1 MKNQILN
8 TIEITKDNFRQWNA
22 LKLNEVAAGI
32 ITNEQYE
39 EMKAKSEEMTKAQI
53 NHLEKQLQELASDKN
68 LILIKNRR
76 DYNEI

>member
-8 TIEITKDNFRQWNA
+8 TIEITKDNFRQWND

-39 EMKAKSEEMTKAQI
+39 EMKSKSEKMTKAQI
-53 NHLEKQLQELASDKN
+53 NHLEKQLLG
-68 LILIKNRR
+68 
-76 DYNEI
+76 EI

>member
-1 MKNQILN
+1 MIQQILN
-8 TIEITKDNFRQWNA
+8 TIEITKDNFKQWNA

-53 NHLEKQLQELASDKN
+53 NHLEKQLQEVA
-68 LILIKNRR
+68 
-76 DYNEI
+76 

>member
-8 TIEITKDNFRQWNA
+8 TIEITKDNFKQWNT
-22 LKLNEVAAGI
+22 LKLNEVKSGL

-53 NHLEKQLQELASDKN
+53 NHLEKQLLG
-68 LILIKNRR
+68 
-76 DYNEI
+76 EI

>member
-22 LKLNEVAAGI
+22 LKLNEVEAGL

-39 EMKAKSEEMTKAQI
+39 EMKAKSEEMTKNQLI
-53 NHLEKQLQELASDKN
+53 YLEKQLQEVK
-68 LILIKNRR
+68 
-76 DYNEI
+76 

>member
-1 MKNQILN
+1 MKQQILN
-8 TIEITKDNFRQWNA
+8 TIEITKDNFKQWNA

-53 NHLEKQLQELASDKN
+53 IHLEKQLQEVA
-68 LILIKNRR
+68 
-76 DYNEI
+76 

>member
-1 MKNQILN
+1 MKQQILN

-22 LKLNEVAAGI
+22 LKLNEVEAGL

-53 NHLEKQLQELASDKN
+53 NHLEKQLLG
-68 LILIKNRR
+68 
-76 DYNEI
+76 EI